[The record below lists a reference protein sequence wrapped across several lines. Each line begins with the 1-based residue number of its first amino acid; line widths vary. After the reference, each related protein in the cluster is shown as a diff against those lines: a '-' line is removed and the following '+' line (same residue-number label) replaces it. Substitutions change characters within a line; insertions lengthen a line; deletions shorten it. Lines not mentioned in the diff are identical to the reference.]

1 MGCFQRPAKENGMK
15 GTILVVDDEKGQ
27 REILKTILETE
38 GYDVATATG
47 GLDALQKVQKS
58 RFDLVITDLK
68 MPGMDGAALLGNIRK
83 EKPTTSVVMI
93 TAHGSIDSAVETI
106 RKGAF
111 DYLTK
116 PVDRERLIMVAGKAV
131 EKAALLSEN
140 VQLREQ
146 LEERFRPEGIVG
158 NDSKMRE
165 IFRMIKKVSGS
176 SATVLIYGESGTGK
190 ELVAKA
196 LHYSSPRSVN
206 RFMAINCAAIP
217 ENLLETEL
225 FGYEKGAFTG
235 AYAAT
240 AGLFETAHN
249 GTILL
254 DEIGD
259 MSFALQAKLLRV
271 LQEKEIRRVGGSKST
286 PVNVRIIAAT
296 NKDLSSEIAQGR
308 FREDL
313 FYRLNVITFKL
324 PPLRDRKT
332 DIPELAGYFIQKAN
346 KSFDKKTR
354 GLTEETINIL
364 TNYLW
369 PGNVRQLES
378 VIERAV
384 LLSET
389 DMIGVENLPMEITA
403 RPITLGS
410 IDFELPEDGISFEE
424 FEKDLIVKAMA
435 KSSGVLGKAAILLG
449 MSYRTLQY
457 RLNKFGISKES
468 FTAPKG
474 VSPKPKSLQ
483 KE

>member
-1 MGCFQRPAKENGMK
+1 MK
-15 GTILVVDDEKGQ
+15 GAILVVDDEKGQ
-27 REILKTILETE
+27 REILKTILEAE
-38 GYDVATATG
+38 GYDVAAAAG
-47 GLDALQKVQKS
+47 GLDALQKVQKN

-68 MPGMDGAALLGNIRK
+68 MPGMDGAALLENILK
-83 EKPTTSVVMI
+83 ERPSTSVVMV
-93 TAHGSIDSAVETI
+93 TAHGSIDSAVEAI

-116 PVDRERLIMVAGKAV
+116 PIDREKLIIAAKKAI

-140 VQLREQ
+140 LHLREQ
-146 LEERFRPEGIVG
+146 LEERFRPEGMIG

-190 ELVAKA
+190 ELVAKS

-206 RFMAINCAAIP
+206 PFMAINCAAIP

-225 FGYEKGAFTG
+225 FGFEKGTFTG
-235 AYAAT
+235 AYAST
-240 AGLFETAHN
+240 AGLFEAAHN
-249 GTILL
+249 GTIFL

-259 MSFALQAKLLRV
+259 MSIALQAKLLRV

-286 PVNVRIIAAT
+286 AVNVRIISAT
-296 NKDLSSEIAQGR
+296 NKDLQHEIAQGR

-313 FYRLNVITFKL
+313 FYRLNVISFKL
-324 PPLRDRKT
+324 PPLRERRV

-346 KSFDKKTR
+346 ISFEKKIT
-354 GLTEETINIL
+354 GLTEEAINL
-364 TNYLW
+364 FTNYSW

-384 LLSET
+384 LLTET
-389 DMIGVENLPMEITA
+389 YMIGVENLPMEITA
-403 RPITLGS
+403 MPITLGN

-424 FEKDLIVKAMA
+424 FEKGLIVKAMA
-435 KSSGVLGKAAILLG
+435 KSNGVLGKAAALLG

-457 RLNKFGISKES
+457 RLNKFGIYKES
-468 FTAPKG
+468 FAAPKG
-474 VSPKPKSLQ
+474 VAPKPKSLQ